1 MSKKDDIEKIL
12 KSIISCKNRYNHHMN
27 SSYLKL
33 NEYKDHII
41 ISSMGEWTLYN
52 ISTIERTLQKIYDK
66 SIPKE
71 IIWDFSKVDEFDSSG
86 VLLMISFYKK
96 FQKDHTVELVG
107 YTEAQER
114 MYRLLLKYQVEESIP
129 KRVDGLIYRFG
140 KSVVSSYDLF
150 LKFFDF
156 SGYML
161 VAFLR
166 YFRYPRNIRIK
177 EIIHYME
184 RSGASA
190 LLIIALTSFLVGMVI
205 SYQSAV
211 ELAKFGADMFIVDLA
226 GISITRELAPLIT
239 AIVVAG
245 RSGSAYTAQI
255 GAMKITEEIS
265 AMRTMGFDPYYFLIL
280 PRMIALMISLP
291 LLIFFADIV
300 GILGSMFAAGMELNI
315 SYMQFLDRLQEVLDI
330 KHFWIGIV
338 KGPFFAILIVM
349 IGCFRG
355 LQVTDDTESI
365 GYQTTASV
373 VNSIFFVIACDAL
386 FSIIL
391 TIWGI

>member
-1 MSKKDDIEKIL
+1 MNQPYVRIEEL
-12 KSIISCKNRYNHHMN
+12 A
-27 SSYLKL
+27 
-33 NEYKDHII
+33 DQII
-41 ISSMGEWTLYN
+41 IHSRGEWTLYN
-52 ISTIERTLQKIYDK
+52 EPEISKLLQNISPDK
-66 SIPKE
+66 R
-71 IIWDFSKVDEFDSSG
+71 IIWDFSKVENFDTSG
-86 VLLMISFYKK
+86 VLLFMAYYEK
-96 FQKDHTVELVG
+96 FKEKCEVKLIG
-107 YTEAQER
+107 YSTEQER
-114 MYRLLLKYQVEESIP
+114 MYHLLLKNRVEESIP
-129 KRVDGLIYRFG
+129 IRTGGVCYRLG
-140 KSVVSSYDLF
+140 KTAVAAYNEF
-150 LKFFDF
+150 LQFLDF
-156 SGYML
+156 SGHL
-161 VAFLR
+161 LIAFLR
-166 YFRYPRNIRIK
+166 YFVHPKNIRYR
-177 EIIHYME
+177 EITYHIE
-184 RSGASA
+184 RSGLSA

-211 ELAKFGADMFIVDLA
+211 ELAKFGADVFIVDLA

-265 AMRTMGFDPYYFLIL
+265 AMRTMGFDPYYFLVL
-280 PRMIALMISLP
+280 PRMLALMISLP

-300 GILGSMFAAGMELNI
+300 GIMGSMFAASLELNI
-315 SYMQFLDRLQEVLDI
+315 SYSQFIDRLQEVLEA

-338 KGPFFAILIVM
+338 KGPFFAILIAM

-391 TIWGI
+391 TEWGI

>member
-1 MSKKDDIEKIL
+1 
-12 KSIISCKNRYNHHMN
+12 MN

-33 NEYKDHII
+33 NEHQDHIT
-41 ISSMGEWTLYN
+41 ISSSGEWTLYN
-52 ISTIERTLQKIYDK
+52 ISTIDRVLKSIYDHIGK
-66 SIPKE
+66 KK
-71 IIWDFSKVDEFDSSG
+71 IIWDFSNVEEFDSSG
-86 VLLMISFYKK
+86 VLLMITFYHKLK
-96 FQKDHTVELVG
+96 RDHTIELIG
-107 YTEAQER
+107 YTKEQER

-129 KRVDGLIYRFG
+129 KRADGLLYRLG
-140 KSVVSSYDLF
+140 KSVLSSYDLF

-177 EIIHYME
+177 EIVHYME

-291 LLIFFADIV
+291 LLIFFADVV
-300 GILGSMFAAGMELNI
+300 GILGSMFAASMELNI
-315 SYMQFLDRLQEVLDI
+315 SYMQFLDRLQEVLDV

-373 VNSIFFVIACDAL
+373 VNSIFFVIACDAI

-391 TIWGI
+391 TSWGI

>member
-1 MSKKDDIEKIL
+1 MTSP
-12 KSIISCKNRYNHHMN
+12 
-27 SSYLKL
+27 YLIYQENL
-33 NEYKDHII
+33 QEIN
-41 ISSMGEWTLYN
+41 ISSQGEWTLYN
-52 ISTIERTLQKIYDK
+52 ISKIEKILQKICNYK
-66 SIPKE
+66 SRKK
-71 IIWDFSKVDEFDSSG
+71 IIWDFSQLKNFDSSG
-86 VLLMISFYKK
+86 VLLFISYY
-96 FQKDHTVELVG
+96 QILQQQSQIELQS
-107 YTEAQER
+107 YTDEQER
-114 MYRLLLKYQVEESIP
+114 MYKLLLQHKVHESIP
-129 KRVDGLIYRFG
+129 KRENNSLYNLG
-140 KSVVSSYDLF
+140 KVVLTSYDTFVKF
-150 LKFFDF
+150 LEFT
-156 SGYML
+156 GL
-161 VAFLR
+161 VLISFLR
-166 YFRYPRNIRIK
+166 YFRYPKNFRMK
-177 EIIHYME
+177 ETVHYME
-184 RSGASA
+184 RSGVDA

-211 ELAKFGADMFIVDLA
+211 ELVKFGADVFIVDLA

-265 AMRTMGFDPYYFLIL
+265 AMRTMGFDPYYFLML

-291 LLIFFADIV
+291 LLIFFADIM
-300 GILGSMFAAGMELNI
+300 GIFGSMFAASVELNI
-315 SYMQFLDRLQEVLDI
+315 SYTQFLDRLQEVLNI
-330 KHFWIGIV
+330 KHFWIGII

-391 TIWGI
+391 TQWGI

>member
-1 MSKKDDIEKIL
+1 MKEEYLTL
-12 KSIISCKNRYNHHMN
+12 K
-27 SSYLKL
+27 
-33 NEYKDHII
+33 EYPDHII
-41 ISSMGEWTLYN
+41 IYSTGEWTLYHEPKIEQKLQS
-52 ISTIERTLQKIYDK
+52 ISTNKKRVV
-66 SIPKE
+66 
-71 IIWDFSKVDEFDSSG
+71 WDFSGVGAFDSSG
-86 VLLMISFYKK
+86 VLLFMAFYEK
-96 FQKDHTVELVG
+96 FKSQSQVEVVG
-107 YTEAQER
+107 YSKEQKR
-114 MYRLLLKYQVEESIP
+114 MYQLLLEHNVTETIP
-129 KRVDGLIYRFG
+129 IRTEGFLHSVGRTTVDAYGE
-140 KSVVSSYDLF
+140 F
-150 LKFFDF
+150 LKFLDF
-156 SGYML
+156 TGYIL
-161 VAFLR
+161 IAFLR
-166 YFRYPRNIRIK
+166 YFANPRHLRIK
-177 EIIHYME
+177 EIVYHIE
-184 RSGASA
+184 RSGLSA

-211 ELAKFGADMFIVDLA
+211 ELAKFGADVFIVDLA

-265 AMRTMGFDPYYFLIL
+265 AMRTMGFDPYYFLVL
-280 PRMIALMISLP
+280 PRMIALMISMP

-300 GILGSMFAAGMELNI
+300 GIMGSMFAASLELNI
-315 SYMQFLDRLQEVLDI
+315 SYMQFIDRLQEVLYV
-330 KHFWIGIV
+330 KHFWIGII

-386 FSIIL
+386 FSVIL
-391 TIWGI
+391 TEWDI

>member
-1 MSKKDDIEKIL
+1 MYYTL
-12 KSIISCKNRYNHHMN
+12 FTGLLGIIFLMN
-27 SSYLKL
+27 QPYVRV
-33 NEYKDHII
+33 EEFDDHII
-41 ISSMGEWTLYN
+41 IHSMGEWTLYHEPEIDKMLQN
-52 ISTIERTLQKIYDK
+52 ISLDRK
-66 SIPKE
+66 
-71 IIWDFSKVDEFDSSG
+71 IIWDFSEVENFDTSG
-86 VLLMISFYKK
+86 VLLFMVYYGK
-96 FQKDHTVELVG
+96 FKARCEVKVIG
-107 YTEAQER
+107 YSTEQER
-114 MYRLLLKYQVEESIP
+114 MYHLLLKNRVEELIP
-129 KRVDGLIYRFG
+129 ARAEGVCYRLG
-140 KSVVSSYDLF
+140 KTVVSGYGEF
-150 LKFFDF
+150 LKFLDF
-156 SGYML
+156 SGHL
-161 VAFLR
+161 LIAFLR
-166 YFRYPRNIRIK
+166 YFTHPQNLRYK
-177 EIIHYME
+177 EIVYHIE
-184 RSGASA
+184 RSGLSA

-211 ELAKFGADMFIVDLA
+211 ELAKFGADVFIVDLA

-265 AMRTMGFDPYYFLIL
+265 AMRTMGFDPYYFLVL

-300 GILGSMFAAGMELNI
+300 GIMGSMFAASLELNI
-315 SYMQFLDRLQEVLDI
+315 SYSQFIDRLREVLEA

-338 KGPFFAILIVM
+338 KGPFFAILIAM

-386 FSIIL
+386 FSVIL
-391 TIWGI
+391 TEWGI

>member
-1 MSKKDDIEKIL
+1 MNPTCIKIEYYSNHTTIYASGDWTIHNVPKIDRVL
-12 KSIISCKNRYNHHMN
+12 KGFSCHRR
-27 SSYLKL
+27 LV
-33 NEYKDHII
+33 
-41 ISSMGEWTLYN
+41 
-52 ISTIERTLQKIYDK
+52 
-66 SIPKE
+66 
-71 IIWDFSKVDEFDSSG
+71 WDFSAVSSFDSSG
-86 VLLMISFYKK
+86 ILLFMGYHDK
-96 FQKDHTVELVG
+96 FLSHCRVEVVG
-107 YTEAQER
+107 YTKAQER
-114 MYRLLLKYQVEESIP
+114 MFRLLLAHKVDDLIP
-129 KRVDGLIYRFG
+129 KVERGLFYSIG
-140 KSVVSSYDLF
+140 KNTVSSYDVF
-150 LKFFDF
+150 VKFVNFT
-156 SGYML
+156 GYLM

-166 YFRYPRNIRIK
+166 YFTHPKNIRIK
-177 EIIHYME
+177 EIVYYME
-184 RSGASA
+184 RSGVGA
-190 LLIIALTSFLVGMVI
+190 LFIIALTSFLVGMVI

-211 ELAKFGADMFIVDLA
+211 ELAKFGADIFIVDLA

-291 LLIFFADIV
+291 LLIFFADMM
-300 GILGSMFAAGMELNI
+300 GIAGSMLASYLELGI
-315 SYMQFLDRLQEVLDI
+315 SSHQFLNRMQEVLDI

-338 KGPFFAILIVM
+338 KGPFFAMLIVM

-386 FSIIL
+386 FSILL
-391 TIWGI
+391 TKWGL

>member
-1 MSKKDDIEKIL
+1 MNGPYVRIEEL
-12 KSIISCKNRYNHHMN
+12 P
-27 SSYLKL
+27 
-33 NEYKDHII
+33 DHII
-41 ISSMGEWTLYN
+41 IHSMGEWTLYHEPE
-52 ISTIERTLQKIYDK
+52 IDKMLQKISADK
-66 SIPKE
+66 NIV
-71 IIWDFSKVDEFDSSG
+71 WDFSEVENFDTSG
-86 VLLMISFYKK
+86 VLLFMAFYEK
-96 FQKDHTVELVG
+96 FKDQCEVKVTS
-107 YTEAQER
+107 YSTEQER
-114 MYRLLLKYQVEESIP
+114 MYHLLLHNRVEESIP
-129 KRVDGLIYRFG
+129 VRTEGICYRLG
-140 KSVVSSYDLF
+140 KSVVSGYGEF
-150 LKFFDF
+150 LKFLDF
-156 SGYML
+156 TGHL
-161 VAFLR
+161 LIAFLR
-166 YFRYPRNIRIK
+166 YFTHPHNIRYR
-177 EIIHYME
+177 EITYHIE
-184 RSGASA
+184 RSGLSA

-211 ELAKFGADMFIVDLA
+211 ELAKFGADVFIVDLA
-226 GISITRELAPLIT
+226 GVSITRELAPLIT

-280 PRMIALMISLP
+280 PRTLALMISLP

-300 GILGSMFAAGMELNI
+300 GIMGSMFAASLELNI
-315 SYMQFLDRLQEVLDI
+315 SYTQFIDRLQEVLTV
-330 KHFWIGIV
+330 KHFWIGII
-338 KGPFFAILIVM
+338 KGPFFALLIAM

-391 TIWGI
+391 TEWGI